1 MRYNHMK
8 QFKFKK
14 VLSLTVA
21 AAISMS
27 MLAGCATKGKESDS
41 VNEPTGT
48 PTPVAKTNV
57 NIATLKGPTG
67 MGMAKLME
75 DNQKGSTANNY
86 NFSIAGAPE
95 EIVAKITTGEVDVAA
110 VPTNLAAT
118 LFNKTQG
125 KVQIAA
131 INTLGV
137 LYVVQ
142 RNDSKSGEIKNIS
155 DLKGKTLYIT
165 GQGSTPEFA
174 LEYILSQNGIDPKKD
189 IKIEYKTEHSELATL
204 LSTGQVDI
212 AMLPEPFVTQVT
224 GDGKVAVKIDIA
236 KEWEKVANNTPL
248 AMGAIIVR
256 KDFVDKNKAAVD
268 KLMEEYKAS
277 ANYTNSNIDDS
288 AKLIAKFDIMP
299 EAVAKKAIPKCNIV
313 FKDGEEMKGATSKF
327 LDILAKAD
335 IKSVGGKLPDE
346 GFYYKK

>member
-1 MRYNHMK
+1 MK
-8 QFKFKK
+8 QSKVRKF
-14 VLSLTVA
+14 LSITMA

-27 MLAGCATKGKESDS
+27 IFTGCTKSGTQPT
-41 VNEPTGT
+41 VTNEPTST
-48 PTPVAKTNV
+48 PTPVAKTNINV
-57 NIATLKGPTG
+57 ATLKGPTG
-67 MGMAKLME
+67 MGMAKLMA
-75 DNQKGSTANNY
+75 DNEKATTANNY
-86 NFSIAGAPE
+86 KFSIVGAPE

-142 RNDSKSGEIKNIS
+142 RNDSKSGEIKSIA

-174 LEYILSQNGIDPKKD
+174 LEYILKQNGIDPKKD

-204 LSTGQVDI
+204 VSSGQVDL
-212 AMLPEPFVTQVT
+212 AMLPEPFVTQVI
-224 GDGKVAVKIDIA
+224 GSGKATVKIDIS
-236 KEWEKVANNTPL
+236 KEWEKIANNTPL

-256 KDFVDKNKAAVD
+256 KDFTEKNKAALD
-268 KLMEEYKAS
+268 KFLDEYKAS
-277 ANYTNSNIDDS
+277 ANYTNSNIEDA
-288 AKLIAKFDIMP
+288 AKLIGKFEIMP
-299 EAVAKKAIPKCNIV
+299 EAVALKSIPKCNIV
-313 FKDGEEMKGATSKF
+313 YKDGEDMKGATSKF